1 MRDMGKLAS
10 ITISGINM
18 IETIKSSGAENG
30 FFERWSGLQ
39 ASVNNSKISA
49 QKINIYIGSIP
60 EILRGISD
68 AIVLSTGILLI
79 MTQSNHFSLGILM
92 QFQVLLSRVIQPI
105 DKLRQ
110 TGQQIQ
116 ETRTLMERIDDVL
129 NYKPD
134 VDYDKSAHIM
144 SDQNCQKLTGK
155 IELKNVSFGYKML
168 DEPLIKNF
176 NLSINPGNKIAIVG
190 SSGCGKST
198 IARLISGLYKQWS
211 GEILFDGKPIDQI
224 PREVFT
230 ASLSTVDQSIVL
242 FEGNISE
249 NIRMW
254 DDSITDEEMIN
265 AAKCSRIHDD
275 ISKLEYE
282 YNQQVNENGKNFSGG
297 QRQRIEIARALSS
310 NPSIII
316 LDEATSS
323 LDAQTEFQITRS
335 IAQKNITCIIIAHRL
350 STIRDCDEI
359 IVLDNG
365 KIVERGTHSELF
377 ARSGKYK
384 KLISME

>member
-1 MRDMGKLAS
+1 
-10 ITISGINM
+10 
-18 IETIKSSGAENG
+18 
-30 FFERWSGLQ
+30 
-39 ASVNNSKISA
+39 
-49 QKINIYIGSIP
+49 
-60 EILRGISD
+60 
-68 AIVLSTGILLI
+68 
-79 MTQSNHFSLGILM
+79 M

>member
-1 MRDMGKLAS
+1 
-10 ITISGINM
+10 
-18 IETIKSSGAENG
+18 
-30 FFERWSGLQ
+30 
-39 ASVNNSKISA
+39 
-49 QKINIYIGSIP
+49 
-60 EILRGISD
+60 
-68 AIVLSTGILLI
+68 
-79 MTQSNHFSLGILM
+79 
-92 QFQVLLSRVIQPI
+92 
-105 DKLRQ
+105 
-110 TGQQIQ
+110 
-116 ETRTLMERIDDVL
+116 
-129 NYKPD
+129 
-134 VDYDKSAHIM
+134 
-144 SDQNCQKLTGK
+144 
-155 IELKNVSFGYKML
+155 
-168 DEPLIKNF
+168 
-176 NLSINPGNKIAIVG
+176 
-190 SSGCGKST
+190 
-198 IARLISGLYKQWS
+198 
-211 GEILFDGKPIDQI
+211 
-224 PREVFT
+224 
-230 ASLSTVDQSIVL
+230 
-242 FEGNISE
+242 
-249 NIRMW
+249 MW

-275 ISKLEYE
+275 IIKLEYE

-323 LDAQTEFQITRS
+323 LDAQTEFQITQS